1 MRQTISF
8 TDSKTQTLRIGDT
21 TPPPNLTNLPA
32 IASRTADPPVAVP
45 TALPTRQRKPKSSLL
60 ASQQPR
66 FAESSIYPYL
76 ETNVDDVAM
85 SFTGGGLESI
95 PDERSAWSIAMHGA
109 DTPFR
114 HWQVLKR
121 YVAELFNREG
131 YGALV
136 EYGTCVEKIVKE
148 GGEWVLTLRKEVVA
162 PSEAEKGSE
171 VEEKEEE
178 WWTERFDGIV
188 VASGHFNVPWI
199 PAVEGLEEFEKA
211 RPGSVLHSK
220 MFRGRDAFQG
230 KVSFVLKK
238 RQRTLGES
246 ALANRPVISA
256 LS

>member
-1 MRQTISF
+1 
-8 TDSKTQTLRIGDT
+8 
-21 TPPPNLTNLPA
+21 
-32 IASRTADPPVAVP
+32 
-45 TALPTRQRKPKSSLL
+45 
-60 ASQQPR
+60 
-66 FAESSIYPYL
+66 
-76 ETNVDDVAM
+76 
-85 SFTGGGLESI
+85 
-95 PDERSAWSIAMHGA
+95 MHGA

-121 YVAELFNREG
+121 YVAELFNRQG

-136 EYGTCVEKIVKE
+136 EYGTCVERIVKE

-162 PSEAEKGSE
+162 PSEAEEGSE
-171 VEEKEEE
+171 VEEEEEE
-178 WWTERFDGIV
+178 WWTERFDGVV

-230 KVSFVLKK
+230 KVSFLLTK
-238 RQRTLGES
+238 RQRTLRES